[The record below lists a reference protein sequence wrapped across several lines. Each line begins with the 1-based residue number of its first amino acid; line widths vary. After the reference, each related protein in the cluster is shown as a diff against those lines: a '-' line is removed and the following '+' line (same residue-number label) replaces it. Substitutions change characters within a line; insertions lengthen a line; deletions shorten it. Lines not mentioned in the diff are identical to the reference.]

1 MKLKKFLYIGLNNF
15 FKNKNNL
22 FNIIF
27 MTLPL
32 IVMIVSCSIY
42 KTFNVFINNDNLN
55 NILHR
60 VLFVYSNEDTS
71 VMVNKLEDI
80 KEISQ
85 VSNSLNFTSG
95 GYVKEFLSNDFTGE
109 IFIYG
114 LNERNLPK
122 ISSGSI
128 EKYTKNTDNTIYIV
142 CPSIIYPDTSI
153 LDDKN
158 WKKRNGIN
166 TKNFFEKSLNLTRK
180 NSQKSISIEIV
191 ATYDTKE
198 NNASQYQCYSTPE
211 SSSKINN
218 FFGENKVQENFA
230 VVVVDKFTNINKV
243 QKKILNL
250 GYESST
256 IQDDMTSFANNI
268 LKTGIYVFFIIFLI
282 SFLLIYVSYSKSL
295 LKKNKEIY
303 LFRIIGYSKKI
314 TSLIFNV
321 ECFFTGLFSWIFAVI
336 ISLIIIL
343 LYGVYLHS
351 LSIGNSNIN
360 ILFSYKSLVF
370 TFIFSIVLPII
381 IFQLN
386 FLIKKGSLIENIKEN
401 N

>member
-15 FKNKNNL
+15 FKNKNNR

-71 VMVNKLEDI
+71 IMTDKLEKIND
-80 KEISQ
+80 ISQ
-85 VSNSLNFTSG
+85 ISNSLNFTSG

-114 LNERNLPK
+114 LSAKNLPK
-122 ISSGSI
+122 ISNGNI
-128 EKYTKNTDNTIYIV
+128 KKYSKNTSDTIYIV
-142 CPSIIYPDTSI
+142 CPSMIYPDTSI
-153 LDDKN
+153 SDDKN
-158 WKKRNGIN
+158 WRKRNGIN
-166 TKNFFEKSLNLTRK
+166 TIKFLEKKLNLTRK
-180 NSQKSISIEIV
+180 IPGKSISVEIV

-198 NNASQYQCYSTPE
+198 NNATQYQCYSTPE
-211 SSSKINN
+211 NNLRINN
-218 FFGENKVQENFA
+218 FFGENNIQENFA
-230 VVVVDKFTNINKV
+230 IVIVDKFTNISKV

-250 GYESST
+250 GYESSI
-256 IQDDMTSFANNI
+256 IQDDMTYFANNI
-268 LKTGIYVFFIIFLI
+268 LKIGVYVFFVIFLI
-282 SFLLIYVSYSKSL
+282 SFLLIYISYSKNL
-295 LKKNKEIY
+295 FKKNKEIY
-303 LFRIIGYSKKI
+303 LLRVIGYNRKI
-314 TSLIFNV
+314 TSLIFNI

-336 ISLIIIL
+336 ISLIIVV
-343 LYGVYLHS
+343 LYGIYLHS
-351 LSIGNSNIN
+351 LSIGNSNID
-360 ILFSYKSLVF
+360 ILFSYSSLIF
-370 TFIFSIVLPII
+370 TFIFSIFLPII
-381 IFQLN
+381 IFQIN
-386 FLIKKGSLIENIKEN
+386 FLMKKGSLIENIKEN